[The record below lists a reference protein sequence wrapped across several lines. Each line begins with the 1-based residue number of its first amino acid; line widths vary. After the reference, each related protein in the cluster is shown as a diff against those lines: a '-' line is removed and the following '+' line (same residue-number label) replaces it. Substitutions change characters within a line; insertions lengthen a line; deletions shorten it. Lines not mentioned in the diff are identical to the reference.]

1 MKRALALFT
10 VLLFGVA
17 AFAQVSG
24 SWSGKIQLLPS
35 SALGLDHTQ
44 LVLKGT
50 VAGFEITSTSYFTGS
65 GFSSQEFGISGT
77 FGPAEISGVMGFDAM
92 TPAYGY
98 ADLSASL
105 NFAGVGI
112 TGKVF
117 HGVYPYG
124 ESYFNKHYS
133 PYTFDDVYE
142 DVCQTAAQ
150 TGSVLMFYTLET
162 VVEPISVT
170 AHFADCCTGIE
181 FYDVTISL
189 EDLSLC
195 CGITYD
201 FELHFTKAG
210 FDYALFSIDKLFDL
224 CCGISFGVDVKFTT
238 DAKEVSPSFSW
249 GGIEGCV
256 TVWGDVV
263 QTAGNTFV
271 DGWELYG
278 YKIYCELAECYSL
291 EIVTAFDV
299 DAVESII
306 GDVFKDQEFEYVKL
320 SACGPACCGGTW
332 NLSVTTYF
340 GGGTLF
346 DIHRYTVDVSL
357 PIMDA
362 LTISLSFESP
372 STLYVGWEFTF

>member
-24 SWSGKIQLLPS
+24 SWSGTLDILPGPIS
-35 SALGLDHTQ
+35 LSTT
-44 LVLKGT
+44 LVLSYS
-50 VAGFEITSTSYFTGS
+50 VAGFDITSTSKFDGAWT
-65 GFSSQEFGISGT
+65 SQKFELSGT
-77 FGPAEISGVMGFDAM
+77 FGPFDLKGWMDFDPGA
-92 TPAYGY
+92 PAYK
-98 ADLSASL
+98 ASALSSTI
-105 NFAGVGI
+105 NFAGLEIDASV
-112 TGKVF
+112 
-117 HGVYPYG
+117 
-124 ESYFNKHYS
+124 EHYD
-133 PYTFDDVYE
+133 FDYLSDYNI
-142 DVCQTAAQ
+142 DWHDYCDQTPAA
-150 TGSVLMFYTLET
+150 LMFYKFGVT
-162 VVEPISVT
+162 VEPVSVKAT
-170 AHFADCCTGIE
+170 FVDCCTGIE

-238 DAKEVSPSFSW
+238 DSKEVTPKFSW

-256 TVWGDVV
+256 TVWGDLQKKTGEV
-263 QTAGNTFV
+263 GIE
-271 DGWELYG
+271 GWELYG

-291 EIVTAFDV
+291 EIVTAFNV
-299 DAVESII
+299 TEVEKII
-306 GDVFKDQEFEYVKL
+306 GDVFKSDEFEYVKI

-340 GGGTLF
+340 GPSGTLF
-346 DIHRYTVDVSL
+346 DITRFVADASV

-362 LTISLSFESP
+362 LTISLSYETP
-372 STLYVGWEFTF
+372 NTLSLGWEFTF